1 MSERRPRPP
10 KSVISRRVLL
20 AAGGLVVLGEFIAGE
35 GSGGA
40 NDTRTSASGSRS
52 SGTAGGAGNPAANGA
67 TPAPQAS
74 RTTQP
79 PGDSLPTSTPTDVSS
94 SPAAQPKTATPETSP
109 TEKAGAT
116 TGKPPQPQYYI
127 DAGPKTI
134 ALTIDDGPDSIY
146 TPQILSLL
154 QKYKVTATFSMIGV
168 SVQADPGLAKEVA
181 SAGHKIVNHT
191 WTHANLPPLSSAELT
206 VQMDKAN
213 DVIQKATGRHL
224 DMFRAPY
231 GSWSTAVLER
241 CQQLKL
247 TPLDWSVDPRDW
259 ARPGVSEIVSNIMKY
274 TKTGS
279 IILEHDGGGNRAETV
294 AALTIA
300 IPELLAAGYRF
311 RTP

>member
-1 MSERRPRPP
+1 MSQREPRTP
-10 KSVISRRVLL
+10 KAVISRRVLL

-40 NDTRTSASGSRS
+40 DAAHTAASGPKSAR
-52 SGTAGGAGNPAANGA
+52 TTGGAGTSADTRASQS
-67 TPAPQAS
+67 PQAS
-74 RTTQP
+74 RTTQAP
-79 PGDSLPTSTPTDVSS
+79 KTQPSSTPSDVSS
-94 SPAAQPKTATPETSP
+94 SSAPQTSP
-109 TEKAGAT
+109 THAAAETSETPASAS
-116 TGKPPQPQYYI
+116 GKPPQPMYYL
-127 DAGPKTI
+127 DGGPKTI
-134 ALTIDDGPDSIY
+134 ALTIDDGPNAIY
-146 TPQILSLL
+146 TPQVLKLL
-154 QKYKVTATFSMIGV
+154 QRYKVSATFSMIGQ
-168 SVQADPGLAKEVA
+168 SVAADPALAREVA
-181 SAGHKIVNHT
+181 DAGHKIVNHT
-191 WTHANLPPLSSAELT
+191 WTHANLPSLNEAQLT
-206 VQMDKAN
+206 VQINKAN

-259 ARPGVSEIVSNIMKY
+259 ARPGVSAIVANIMKY

-311 RTP
+311 STP